1 MGRVIISFSLDTE
14 EDRDILRWLE
24 RQDGRHRSA
33 AIREAL
39 RARLTGGVTLG
50 DVYQAVKD
58 LERKLDRKL
67 KGVVAVQEAPA
78 DDDWEEPPDVAA
90 ILDALGKL

>member
-1 MGRVIISFSLDTE
+1 MKTTIAFTLDTE

-24 RQDGRHRSA
+24 RQRNRSA

-39 RARLTGGVTLG
+39 RRHVSGGVTLG

-58 LERKLDRKL
+58 LERKLRS
-67 KGVVAVQEAPA
+67 GMVVAASSS
-78 DDDWEEPPDVAA
+78 DDGEDWEEPPEVVAA
-90 ILDALGKL
+90 LEALADL